1 MDTFINPQV
10 AAQFLS
16 GQTGYI
22 ATKTAA
28 EIAKAL
34 WSPQTQRIYSGRRW
48 SFINRH
54 QILPRLQLQVS
65 EMMQRSRTHPA
76 KLCSCCVFAVTLTTA
91 KFMFTT
97 LTVAATVRHSS
108 LLGCSSSF
116 IIVFIIIIIIIIIV
130 FIERGRC
137 IEGHRHACLTRQ
149 RNTHHQA
156 IE

>member
-65 EMMQRSRTHPA
+65 EMMQRSRTHPE
-76 KLCSCCVFAVTLTTA
+76 KLCYCVFEVTLTTA